1 VCLVAG
7 DGSPQDSGRAG
18 AVSRACPCA
27 AQFVGWLAD
36 EGCLGADVGKQVVG
50 EQLCEGFGQF
60 NVLDAAVTV
69 QVERFEQALVDLPP
83 DAWRCCRVML
93 VVAACHG
100 QGSFELRRD
109 RGYFFLARRTSSLAL
124 AGEPDEA
131 ASAGLEAVQIASS
144 TTSQRTNREL
154 MRALAT
160 LQPWRNRPG
169 PRALR
174 NVAKH
179 VNRPN
184 PEHLV

>member
-1 VCLVAG
+1 
-7 DGSPQDSGRAG
+7 
-18 AVSRACPCA
+18 
-27 AQFVGWLAD
+27 
-36 EGCLGADVGKQVVG
+36 
-50 EQLCEGFGQF
+50 
-60 NVLDAAVTV
+60 
-69 QVERFEQALVDLPP
+69 
-83 DAWRCCRVML
+83 
-93 VVAACHG
+93 
-100 QGSFELRRD
+100 
-109 RGYFFLARRTSSLAL
+109 LAL